1 MRQGEILDELLFG
14 AEVDVHLAD
23 QLIPYMGLAGEGSFT
38 VKEVSKHCLTNMH
51 ITEKML
57 DVRFDINYGDKKK
70 GPVEITVE

>member
-1 MRQGEILDELLFG
+1 LSR

-38 VKEVSKHCLTNMH
+38 VREISKHCLTNMH

-57 DVRFDINYGDKKK
+57 DVRFSVNYNNTTKK
-70 GPVEITVE
+70 GPAEITVE